1 MVVVMRILS
10 ILFAV
15 FCLLGGAQARADILL
30 LVHGYLAGADS
41 WQHTGINDAL
51 DTHGWKRVGLL
62 LDGPGGVQL
71 LATSNLNAERKV
83 YVADL
88 PAEAPA
94 IVQSDIFLAM
104 LERTRQQHPG
114 ENIIIVGHSAG
125 GVVARLSLIRG
136 GAANVTE
143 LITIASPHVGTT
155 RAEQA
160 LDVTNDHGPFNMVK
174 SFFGGGGYDALKR
187 SRGLLYDLT
196 RPHPGNMLYWLNS
209 QPHPD
214 IKYVS
219 IIRTDPVGFAGDDLV
234 PGYSQDMNNVP
245 ALHGKSS
252 VITTPSGHSLVTQDA
267 ITLLNILTTTT
278 AKAE

>member
-1 MVVVMRILS
+1 MRILS
-10 ILFAV
+10 VIFTV
-15 FCLLGGAQARADILL
+15 FCLLGSMQARADILL
-30 LVHGYLAGADS
+30 LIHGYLAGADS
-41 WQHTGINDAL
+41 WQNTGINDAL
-51 DTHGWKRVGLL
+51 DAHGWKRVGLL
-62 LDGPGGVQL
+62 LDGPGGPQL
-71 LATSNLNAERKV
+71 LATSNLNAEHKV

-94 IVQSDIFLAM
+94 IVQSDILLAM
-104 LERTRQQHPG
+104 LDRLRLQHPG

-125 GVVARLSLIRG
+125 GVVARLSLVRG
-136 GAANVTE
+136 GSKNVIE

-187 SRGLLYDLT
+187 SRGLLFDLT
-196 RPHPGNMLYWLNS
+196 RPQPGNMLFWLNS

-219 IIRTDPVGFAGDDLV
+219 IVRTDPVGFAGDDLV

-252 VITTPSGHSLVTQDA
+252 VITTPSGHTLVTQDA
-267 ITLLNILTTTT
+267 ITLLNILTTST
-278 AKAE
+278 ANAE